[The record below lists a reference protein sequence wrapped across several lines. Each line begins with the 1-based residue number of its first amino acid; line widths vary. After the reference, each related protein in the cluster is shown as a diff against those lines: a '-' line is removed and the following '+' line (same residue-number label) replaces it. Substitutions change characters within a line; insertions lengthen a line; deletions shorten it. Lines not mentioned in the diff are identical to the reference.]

1 MHEVVALTEPGCER
15 EFLLQADAHSA
26 FPHRKRQRFS
36 THLGGRWNIILH
48 ICKLLSAT
56 PAGFILH
63 KNYRQTCRKRS
74 DTCVCNSSICLRKSC
89 FSLFPSCA
97 MTSASRSRSACRN
110 CGFSRFFLIAS
121 ACTQRGKTWRE
132 DNDREGVTHTH
143 THTHTYN
150 REREREREK
159 ERERQ
164 IHTPTER
171 ECVYVHTKRLD
182 MERG

>member
-1 MHEVVALTEPGCER
+1 M
-15 EFLLQADAHSA
+15 
-26 FPHRKRQRFS
+26 QRLS

-97 MTSASRSRSACRN
+97 VTSASRSRSACRN

-143 THTHTYN
+143 THTHTHTQQ
-150 REREREREK
+150 RERERERK
-159 ERERQ
+159 RDRFTHPQRESVCMCTQ
-164 IHTPTER
+164 
-171 ECVYVHTKRLD
+171 
-182 MERG
+182 RG

>member
-132 DNDREGVTHTH
+132 DNDRERVTHTH
-143 THTHTYN
+143 THTH
-150 REREREREK
+150 
-159 ERERQ
+159 
-164 IHTPTER
+164 IHT
-171 ECVYVHTKRLD
+171 HTHKHTHTHTTSTYTHKNVPHL
-182 MERG
+182 